1 VVRFASIL
9 RALSQQHG
17 SPVLSRRP
25 PARSNTTMRAT
36 FVALLHGSSLRFR
49 LCCPDPSSL
58 NRPDPPHS
66 QAQHNFIA
74 LRLICTAF
82 AVRERLGDPR
92 VIPRFYRTILLSMS
106 SSKSPGSRSLHLSSS
121 FATRAC
127 LRRELPTARHSRWY
141 PMSGLTGSPLLQPAE
156 LLASLTGDFY
166 FRAFDG
172 LVALPAA
179 GYDYGGNW
187 IISTGGTLTHWI
199 DG

>member
-1 VVRFASIL
+1 MQLLCTL
-9 RALSQQHG
+9 RGRRYRRLTQHSLPSGPLRPSRAGLS
-17 SPVLSRRP
+17 
-25 PARSNTTMRAT
+25 PAGPRQPYWR
-36 FVALLHGSSLRFR
+36 LR
-49 LCCPDPSSL
+49 LCCPGPSSL